1 MFVCLYDKL
10 TLELGFELLQT
21 DSRAFSCSFYSIG
34 IAVFSNDLTET
45 KLQ

>member
-1 MFVCLYDKL
+1 MFICLYDKL

-21 DSRAFSCSFYSIG
+21 DSRALSCSFYSVG
-34 IAVFSNDLTET
+34 IAAFSNDLTET